1 MENNG
6 ILYIRGYIIK
16 CDVKVQFAF
25 GHEMLLGMN
34 FDGREAKIVVR
45 EHFLRQLKASFMGFV
60 L

>member
-34 FDGREAKIVVR
+34 FDGRGAKIVVR
-45 EHFLRQLKASFMGFV
+45 EHFFCVS
-60 L
+60 